1 MRRFCDGK
9 VTHEH
14 IYWDRASILVQVGA
28 LDPAGL
34 PVTGAEQARKMLDP
48 APPPNR
54 LIPGWV
60 RGEAG

>member
-34 PVTGAEQARKMLDP
+34 PVTGA

-54 LIPGWV
+54 LIPGWA